1 MVRTA
6 CGCLPNRYEF
16 TALNKLSLR
25 SKTFFQRKR
34 AERSEAW
41 RKTPVGAYPTTM
53 NCTALNKLFLRSQ
66 TYFQR
71 QRAKRSVA
79 WRKPPAGAYPTATNL
94 RLLINCLCG
103 RKPIFNAN
111 ERNKV

>member
-1 MVRTA
+1 MAQTA

-25 SKTFFQRKR
+25 SKTYFQRKR
-34 AERSEAW
+34 AKRSEAW
-41 RKTPVGAYPTTM
+41 RE
-53 NCTALNKLFLRSQ
+53 L
-66 TYFQR
+66 
-71 QRAKRSVA
+71 
-79 WRKPPAGAYPTATNL
+79 PAGAYPTAMNL

-111 ERNKV
+111 ERNEVKHGANCPQVLTCRSFQILLHPAHKRYVRSMHR